1 MNIELLTT
9 VLRIV
14 ISTALFFVWVVRY
27 DNIIMEFRKDYNYPD
42 WLRDLTGIAKLTC
55 AVMLLSTNTELNE
68 LGLKGI
74 ITLMAFA
81 ILTHIKVK
89 SQPRK
94 AIPSVLL
101 MSLCL
106 ALLYFSYSMTKTI
119 LPTTPRL
126 AIRSIAPTQP
136 DMGIV
141 SDMKGVSLFPSR
153 SSPIAFRF

>member
-27 DNIIMEFRKDYNYPD
+27 DNIIMEFRKDYDYPD

-89 SQPRK
+89 SHPRK

-106 ALLYFSYSMTKTI
+106 ALLYFS
-119 LPTTPRL
+119 
-126 AIRSIAPTQP
+126 
-136 DMGIV
+136 
-141 SDMKGVSLFPSR
+141 
-153 SSPIAFRF
+153 

>member
-9 VLRIV
+9 VLRTV

-89 SQPRK
+89 SKPRK

-106 ALLYFSYSMTKTI
+106 ALLYFS
-119 LPTTPRL
+119 
-126 AIRSIAPTQP
+126 
-136 DMGIV
+136 
-141 SDMKGVSLFPSR
+141 
-153 SSPIAFRF
+153 

>member
-9 VLRIV
+9 VLKIV

-55 AVMLLSTNTELNE
+55 AVMLLSTNTELND
-68 LGLKGI
+68 LGLKGTI
-74 ITLMAFA
+74 ALMAFA

-106 ALLYFSYSMTKTI
+106 ALLYFS
-119 LPTTPRL
+119 
-126 AIRSIAPTQP
+126 
-136 DMGIV
+136 
-141 SDMKGVSLFPSR
+141 
-153 SSPIAFRF
+153 

>member
-68 LGLKGI
+68 LGLKVI

-81 ILTHIKVK
+81 ILTHINVK
-89 SQPRK
+89 SHPSK
-94 AIPSVLL
+94 SIPSLSL
-101 MSLCL
+101 MSLCPT
-106 ALLYFSYSMTKTI
+106 LLY
-119 LPTTPRL
+119 
-126 AIRSIAPTQP
+126 
-136 DMGIV
+136 V
-141 SDMKGVSLFPSR
+141 N
-153 SSPIAFRF
+153 

>member
-94 AIPSVLL
+94 AMPSVLL

-106 ALLYFSYSMTKTI
+106 ALLYFS
-119 LPTTPRL
+119 
-126 AIRSIAPTQP
+126 
-136 DMGIV
+136 
-141 SDMKGVSLFPSR
+141 
-153 SSPIAFRF
+153 

>member
-89 SQPRK
+89 SHPRK

-101 MSLCL
+101 MSLCC
-106 ALLYFSYSMTKTI
+106 ALLYFS
-119 LPTTPRL
+119 
-126 AIRSIAPTQP
+126 
-136 DMGIV
+136 
-141 SDMKGVSLFPSR
+141 
-153 SSPIAFRF
+153 

>member
-9 VLRIV
+9 VLRVV

-89 SQPRK
+89 SKPRK

-106 ALLYFSYSMTKTI
+106 ALLYFS
-119 LPTTPRL
+119 
-126 AIRSIAPTQP
+126 
-136 DMGIV
+136 
-141 SDMKGVSLFPSR
+141 
-153 SSPIAFRF
+153 

>member
-27 DNIIMEFRKDYNYPD
+27 DNIIMEFRKDYDYPD

-101 MSLCL
+101 MSLCF
-106 ALLYFSYSMTKTI
+106 ALLYFS
-119 LPTTPRL
+119 
-126 AIRSIAPTQP
+126 
-136 DMGIV
+136 
-141 SDMKGVSLFPSR
+141 
-153 SSPIAFRF
+153 

>member
-27 DNIIMEFRKDYNYPD
+27 DNIIMEFRKDYDYPD

-74 ITLMAFA
+74 ITLMTFA

-101 MSLCL
+101 MSLCF
-106 ALLYFSYSMTKTI
+106 ALLYFS
-119 LPTTPRL
+119 
-126 AIRSIAPTQP
+126 
-136 DMGIV
+136 
-141 SDMKGVSLFPSR
+141 
-153 SSPIAFRF
+153 

>member
-27 DNIIMEFRKDYNYPD
+27 DNIITEFRKDYNYPD
-42 WLRDLTGIAKLTC
+42 WLRDLTGIAKLSC
-55 AVMLLSTNTELNE
+55 AVMLLSTNPELIN

-81 ILTHIKVK
+81 ILTHVRVK
-89 SQPRK
+89 SSPRK
-94 AIPSVLL
+94 AIPSLTL

-106 ALLYFSYSMTKTI
+106 ALLC
-119 LPTTPRL
+119 L
-126 AIRSIAPTQP
+126 
-136 DMGIV
+136 G
-141 SDMKGVSLFPSR
+141 
-153 SSPIAFRF
+153 

>member
-89 SQPRK
+89 SHPRK
-94 AIPSVLL
+94 AIPSALL

-106 ALLYFSYSMTKTI
+106 ALLYFS
-119 LPTTPRL
+119 
-126 AIRSIAPTQP
+126 
-136 DMGIV
+136 
-141 SDMKGVSLFPSR
+141 
-153 SSPIAFRF
+153 

>member
-55 AVMLLSTNTELNE
+55 AVMLLSTNTELND

-74 ITLMAFA
+74 IALMAFA

-106 ALLYFSYSMTKTI
+106 ALLYFS
-119 LPTTPRL
+119 
-126 AIRSIAPTQP
+126 
-136 DMGIV
+136 
-141 SDMKGVSLFPSR
+141 
-153 SSPIAFRF
+153 